1 MKLTSKER
9 IMRVFRGE
17 AYDRPVLKLWGFDIG
32 QGMLHPDYKP
42 VYNEALKIT
51 DIFSGAGSAFN
62 IRTGTNEGIYE
73 YKETPTKDPEWV
85 EYEAVIHTT
94 DGDLKQVY
102 LGSTIG
108 KPGYMKEYFVKEPKD
123 IKKLL
128 SVKYEA
134 YPININDYFN
144 RKNFIGDKGI
154 VTFGLDHAGYALQTL
169 TGSETLAYWSIEERE
184 LVNEV
189 IDIFAKRIY
198 DHTKAVL
205 DAGLSKE
212 KDVVF
217 AWVGPELLIPP
228 LLSFND
234 FREFSKEKDRS
245 LNDLIHNN
253 GGYVW
258 THCHGKV
265 GKLLEDFID
274 IGTDVLNPIEPPP
287 MGDITLEDAFKITK
301 GHMGLEGNIE
311 IGDIMI
317 KSEDDVRE
325 LTTNAINTGKK
336 YNRFILC
343 PSAGYMEVPNPPK
356 KYIDNLMCYLKTAK
370 ECLEI

>member
-1 MKLTSKER
+1 MQLTSKER

-17 AYDRPVLKLWGFDIG
+17 DYDRPVLKLWGFDIG
-32 QGMLHPDYKP
+32 QQMLHPDYQP
-42 VYNEALKIT
+42 VYDKALMIT
-51 DIFSGAGSAFN
+51 DIFSGAGSALN
-62 IRTGTNEGIYE
+62 VRTGINEGIYE
-73 YKETPTKDPEWV
+73 YKTIPTKDPQWIEHH
-85 EYEAVIHTT
+85 AVIHTP

-108 KPGYMKEYFVKEPKD
+108 KPGYIKEYFVKEPKD

-134 YPININDYFN
+134 YPINIEGYFN
-144 RKNFIGDKGI
+144 RRAFIGDSGI

-189 IDIFAKRIY
+189 IDVFAKRIY
-198 DHTKAVL
+198 NHTKAVL
-205 DAGLSKE
+205 EAGLAKE

-234 FREFSKEKDRS
+234 FKEFSKEKDRP

-253 GGYVW
+253 NGYVW

-287 MGDITLEDAFKITK
+287 MGDITLEAAFKLTRGRI
-301 GHMGLEGNIE
+301 GLEGNIE

-317 KSEDDVRE
+317 KSEDEIKE
-325 LTTNAINTGKK
+325 LTINAINIGKR
-336 YNRFILC
+336 YSRFILC

-356 KYIDNLMCYLKTAK
+356 RYIDNLLFYLNTAK
-370 ECLEI
+370 ECLKI